1 MKILLLIL
9 LTNGN
14 IYHNIMNTTI
24 EECHALGLQLQL
36 KNKNIILY
44 ECFETK
50 HIIQIAKGK

>member
-1 MKILLLIL
+1 
-9 LTNGN
+9 
-14 IYHNIMNTTI
+14 MNTTI